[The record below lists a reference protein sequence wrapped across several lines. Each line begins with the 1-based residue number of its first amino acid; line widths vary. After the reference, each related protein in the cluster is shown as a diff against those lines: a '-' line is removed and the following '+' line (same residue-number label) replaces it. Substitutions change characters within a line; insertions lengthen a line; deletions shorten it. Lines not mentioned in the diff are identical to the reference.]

1 MGITNVTLP
10 ARSMRRKAFG
20 ANGASVV
27 SVSRTSARAGRPKPS
42 RKPPPRALVAVRKSR
57 LLISHLL
64 VGDGSGFLDRGP
76 DARIG
81 AAATD
86 VPRHGAIDVR
96 VGWLRLGGKQRARR
110 HDLTRLAIAT
120 LGHVQRKPGG
130 LHSLARRRGA
140 DSFNGGD
147 PPLCRRRDR
156 QDAGPRRLSVDVD
169 RARATKGGA
178 TAELGAGHAEHIPE
192 YPQQRH
198 VVRDIDIVWLS
209 IHIELGHCHSLPSRW
224 TWTICN
230 CSGVAVIAWCR
241 WIVDM
246 CAPFCLAPA
255 VRAAAIPLAIS
266 VPCIQLANMP
276 VPSYARNRGRP
287 ASPSHK

>member
-1 MGITNVTLP
+1 
-10 ARSMRRKAFG
+10 MRRKAFG

-27 SVSRTSARAGRPKPS
+27 SVSRTSPRAGRPNPIS
-42 RKPPPRALVAVRKSR
+42 RPPPRALVAVRKLR
-57 LLISHLL
+57 LFISHPLAR
-64 VGDGSGFLDRGP
+64 GAGGFLDRGP
-76 DARIG
+76 DARIR

-96 VGWLRLGGKQRARR
+96 VGRLRLGGKQRARR

-140 DSFNGGD
+140 DPFNGGD
-147 PPLCRRRDR
+147 PPPCRRRDR

-178 TAELGAGHAEHIPE
+178 TAELGAGHSQHIPE
-192 YPQQRH
+192 YPQQWH

-209 IHIELGHCHSLPSRW
+209 IHIQRGHCHFPPSRW
-224 TWTICN
+224 TWTI
-230 CSGVAVIAWCR
+230 R
-241 WIVDM
+241 
-246 CAPFCLAPA
+246 
-255 VRAAAIPLAIS
+255 
-266 VPCIQLANMP
+266 P
-276 VPSYARNRGRP
+276 VTFRP
-287 ASPSHK
+287 